1 MIILI
6 DAGNTRVKFGW
17 LKPETGERE
26 SADAAVAHNDLAQL
40 SGWIG
45 QLGARPAA
53 AFGVNVAA
61 ASIAHSIEDLLAPYC
76 PVSWITSQSQAFGV
90 RNAYKTA
97 SQLGADRW
105 VAMVGMAR
113 HAQASSA
120 MATAAGG
127 ARFMP
132 PSEPTA
138 AARYIHMA
146 RRPLL
151 LASFGTATTI
161 DTLGPDT
168 TADGLMF
175 HGGLIFPGPALMR
188 SALAQNTA
196 NLPDANGDITA
207 YPTDTH
213 SAITSG
219 IAAAQAGAVLRQ
231 WLLGL
236 EHFNC
241 PPRVYSSGGAWPV
254 VRDETERLLGA
265 VQARMDLPITPVT
278 WLAAPVLDGLACIA
292 LELALH

>member
-17 LKPETGERE
+17 LRPETGERE
-26 SADAAVAHNDLAQL
+26 SLPLALAHNDLDQL
-40 SGWIG
+40 SLWIG
-45 QLGARPAA
+45 RLDAPPVA
-53 AFGVNVAA
+53 AFGVHVAA

-76 PVSWITSQSQAFGV
+76 PVRWISSQSQACGV
-90 RNAYKTA
+90 RNAYTTA

-113 HAQASSA
+113 YAQGEAP
-120 MATAAGG
+120 TAGG
-127 ARFMP
+127 ARFMAP
-132 PSEPTA
+132 PDPAMT
-138 AARYIHMA
+138 A

-161 DTLGPDT
+161 DTLGPD
-168 TADGLMF
+168 AAGAGLIF

-196 NLPDANGDITA
+196 NLPDANGNIAA

-219 IAAAQAGAVLRQ
+219 IAAAQAGAVIRQ

-236 EHFNC
+236 EHFSE
-241 PPRVYSSGGAWPV
+241 PPRVYSSGGNWPA
-254 VRDETERLLGA
+254 VRDETERLLSA
-265 VQARMDLPITPVT
+265 VQARMGLPVTPVT